1 MNELLA
7 DYQMPRNVEIDR
19 PFDPNITGGLEAG
32 WRAKLT
38 TAEKPPTPAGGM
50 ALDRI
55 QLEVW
60 WNSGGNRRTFPVE
73 AFRRRPV
80 TPEEY
85 QAVGQ

>member
-1 MNELLA
+1 
-7 DYQMPRNVEIDR
+7 
-19 PFDPNITGGLEAG
+19 
-32 WRAKLT
+32 
-38 TAEKPPTPAGGM
+38 M

-80 TPEEY
+80 TAEEY